1 MMKTR
6 SKIANQ
12 DGVAAVEFAII
23 LPFLVILIFGM
34 IEFSLVL
41 YNKAMIT
48 NASRV
53 GARDKIAGFSDSDI
67 GNLVTAYCNTHLI
80 NLGGANN
87 TVSAGDVD
95 VAPVILTNG
104 AKAGVS
110 VTVTYDY
117 NFLFASLIGLN
128 QTSIS
133 LSGQTIM
140 RNE

>member
-6 SKIANQ
+6 SKLANQ
-12 DGVAAVEFAII
+12 DGVAAAEFALI

-41 YNKAMIT
+41 YNKAMLT

-67 GNLVTAYCNTHLI
+67 GNLVTSYCNTHLI

-87 TVSAGDVD
+87 SVSAGNVD
-95 VAPVILTNG
+95 VATVVLANG
-104 AKAGVS
+104 AKDGVS

-128 QTSIS
+128 DSIS

>member
-41 YNKAMIT
+41 FNKAMIT

-67 GNLVTAYCNTHLI
+67 ENLVTGYCNTNLI

-87 TVSAGDVD
+87 TVSVGDVD
-95 VAPVILTNG
+95 VAPVILASGT
-104 AKAGVS
+104 KAGVS

-117 NFLFASLIGLN
+117 NFLFASLIGLD

-133 LSGQTIM
+133 LTGQTIM

>member
-1 MMKTR
+1 MKTR

-53 GARDKIAGFSDSDI
+53 GAREEIAGFTNTKDLVKNYCDS
-67 GNLVTAYCNTHLI
+67 HLI
-80 NLGGANN
+80 ELGGTKD
-87 TVSAGDVD
+87 TVSYGDIT
-95 VAPVILTNG
+95 VAPVTLTSG
-104 AKAGVS
+104 VKAGVS

-117 NFLFASLIGLN
+117 NFLFASLIGLD

-133 LSGQTIM
+133 LTGQTIM